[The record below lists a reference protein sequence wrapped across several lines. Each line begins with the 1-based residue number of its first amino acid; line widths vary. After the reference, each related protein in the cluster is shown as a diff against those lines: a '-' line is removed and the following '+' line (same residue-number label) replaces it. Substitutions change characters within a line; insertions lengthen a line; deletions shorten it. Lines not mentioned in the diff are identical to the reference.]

1 MGITVCYLPHY
12 TYEFILSRLG
22 FQPFA
27 YKGLETGNRDV
38 ACHAV
43 RQNDIKFVF
52 KVIRIF

>member
-1 MGITVCYLPHY
+1 MGITVCYLLHY